1 MTNNTSSADQITSA
15 RTAGEIRRTY
25 SPITSDI
32 DEKLVETVQKALAGL
47 GLKDVYDQLLAHKL
61 SKGELDEQV
70 INVLITLENGLRQ
83 GLSPD
88 DISSTMTDVFFTP

>member
-1 MTNNTSSADQITSA
+1 MINSTASADQITSA

-25 SPITSDI
+25 SSCTSDI
-32 DEKLVETVQKALAGL
+32 DEKLVEIVQKGLANL
-47 GLKDVYDQLLAHKL
+47 GLEEVYDRLLAEKL

-70 INVLITLENGLRQ
+70 IDVLITLENGLRQ

-88 DISSTMTDVFFTP
+88 DISAAMTDAFLTP

>member
-1 MTNNTSSADQITSA
+1 MNNNSASADQITST

-32 DEKLVETVQKALAGL
+32 DEKLIETVQKALAGL
-47 GLKDVYDQLLAHKL
+47 GLKDVYDQLLADKL
-61 SKGELDEQV
+61 SKGELDQQV
-70 INVLITLENGLRQ
+70 IDVLITLENGLRQ

-88 DISSTMTDVFFTP
+88 DISSKMTDAFFTP